1 MQATQSLVS
10 LEKSDSLAMLG
21 ELIVTISLS
30 TQAVA
35 DAVGSIALFLWHFCF
50 FFFFFFFNMLMDS
63 TASSCDSL
71 SGSFPWS
78 EHV

>member
-1 MQATQSLVS
+1 MQTTQILVS

-21 ELIVTISLS
+21 QLIVTISLS

-35 DAVGSIALFLWHFCF
+35 DAVGTRALFLWHFC

-63 TASSCDSL
+63 TASSCDSVWEL
-71 SGSFPWS
+71 SL
-78 EHV
+78 E